1 MVVFASFVEKETVI
15 HRTHPAV
22 KVVWLLFAFA
32 LFFVA
37 KTPLVPLV
45 FFLFMVV
52 FAFAGKVAGIFFK
65 SLLVFILPIGIS
77 LLIMHAYFAPL
88 GGEETVEIFSVKLYV
103 QGIVFSSLML
113 SKICAL
119 VSSFFLFIFT
129 TNPVKLSS
137 AFAEFGMPY
146 KLGFFLNAGLQI
158 IPLMYIKAN
167 KVLEAQMARGLRVKG
182 SLEDRFKAYIP
193 LLGPVIIGSVVE
205 TFERAIALEVR
216 GLSIEGKK
224 THYHV
229 VNFRMVDK
237 IVLVLSVLL
246 NATLVGMAL

>member
-1 MVVFASFVEKETVI
+1 MVVFASFVEKETSI
-15 HRTHPAV
+15 HRMHPGV
-22 KVVWLLFAFA
+22 KIVWLFFAFV
-32 LFFVA
+32 LFFVS
-37 KTPLVPLV
+37 KTPFVPLL
-45 FFLFMVV
+45 FFAFMIV
-52 FAFAGKVAGIFFK
+52 FAFAGRVGGIFFK
-65 SLLVFILPIGIS
+65 SLLVFIVPIGIS

-88 GGEETVEIFSVKLYV
+88 GGEETIELFGIKLYV
-103 QGIVFSSLML
+103 QGIEFSFLML

-129 TNPVKLSS
+129 TNPAKLSA

-158 IPLMYIKAN
+158 IPLMYTKAN
-167 KVLEAQMARGLRVKG
+167 KVLEAQMARGLRIKG
-182 SLEDRFKAYIP
+182 SLGDRFKAYIP

-205 TFERAIALEVR
+205 TFERAIAFEVR

-229 VNFRMVDK
+229 VDFRMSDK
-237 IVLVLSVLL
+237 LALAVSVIL
-246 NATLVGMAL
+246 NISLMVMAV

>member
-1 MVVFASFVEKETVI
+1 MAVFASFVEKETVI

-22 KVVWLLFAFA
+22 KIVWLFFAFV
-32 LFFVA
+32 LFFVS
-37 KTPLVPLV
+37 KTPFVPLV
-45 FFLFMVV
+45 FFLFVVV
-52 FAFAGKVAGIFFK
+52 FAFAGKVAGIFLK
-65 SLLVFILPIGIS
+65 SLLIFILPIGIS

-88 GGEETVEIFSVKLYV
+88 GGEETVEFFGVKFYV
-103 QGIVFSSLML
+103 QGIEFSFLML

-129 TNPVKLSS
+129 TNPAKLSS
-137 AFAEFGMPY
+137 AFARFGMPY

-167 KVLEAQMARGLRVKG
+167 KVLEAQMARGLKVKG
-182 SLEDRFKAYIP
+182 SLVDRFRAYIP

-224 THYHV
+224 THYYV
-229 VNFRMVDK
+229 VELGMADK
-237 IVLVLSVLL
+237 ALFILSVLL
-246 NATLVGMAL
+246 NAGLVVMAL